1 MEEILSL
8 LNSVKPDTDFKNST
22 ANLIEEGILDSLDI
36 VNIIGA
42 IEKKYNIQIDAD
54 DIDPNNFCSAENI
67 FKMVKKYL

>member
-22 ANLIEEGILDSLDI
+22 ANLIEEGILDSMDI